1 MVYIESGSDGPGQA
15 QEFHYSHFE
24 QRAHQVAHALQ
35 ASGINKGDV
44 ILLMSCRAPDWYEM
58 LCGCMLAGVVVCPC
72 SAALMPAEV
81 SQRAQMTN
89 ASAIVA
95 SSGRITE
102 DVLAWADAPSQPS
115 RSRRIIQL
123 GNGDVVF
130 PHPKVMTYSRLLTS
144 VHAGAAPN
152 LPTTVATDPCLLYF
166 TSGTTGEPKMVRH
179 THLSYP
185 YAHIRTGKDWLDLCP
200 GKLLFNTSD
209 QGWAKALWAFF
220 GAWGQGAALFL
231 DGDEGPFEPERA
243 IDLLHHFPITTFC
256 TAPAVYRLMVR
267 GELAQKFV
275 DQPPRALE
283 HCTSAGE
290 NLEAQVIL
298 KWAENTDGIVIRDGF
313 GQTETS
319 ILCGNSPAITPKLG
333 SMGKPLPGVPLAILN
348 ANRRLAH
355 PFEEGDIAVRVF
367 STSAPIHQQ
376 ACRPQTSF
384 LGLFD
389 GYIQSD
395 GSTRRPLVTDDEG
408 TSWYVT
414 GDRAYHDDEGYL
426 WYVGRGDDVI
436 NSAGHRIGPVE
447 VEVVLKSHPGVLE
460 AVVVGTVDPTR
471 GGTCM
476 KAFVVLRDAHPIPTT
491 TTHSRLTQELRE
503 HCLQR
508 KAAHCCPQLFEF
520 VSAESLPRTISGKVM
535 RKRLRES
542 GETSI

>member
-1 MVYIESGSDGPGQA
+1 MITPNEAAIISVEIMTVPISQPSYNLESFNFARHVLSHWSNKGGDPLAMVYIESGSDGPGQA

-185 YAHIRTGKDWLDLCP
+185 YGRCLVYWMGREVGLMLC
-200 GKLLFNTSD
+200 LL
-209 QGWAKALWAFF
+209 
-220 GAWGQGAALFL
+220 
-231 DGDEGPFEPERA
+231 
-243 IDLLHHFPITTFC
+243 
-256 TAPAVYRLMVR
+256 
-267 GELAQKFV
+267 
-275 DQPPRALE
+275 
-283 HCTSAGE
+283 
-290 NLEAQVIL
+290 
-298 KWAENTDGIVIRDGF
+298 
-313 GQTETS
+313 
-319 ILCGNSPAITPKLG
+319 
-333 SMGKPLPGVPLAILN
+333 
-348 ANRRLAH
+348 
-355 PFEEGDIAVRVF
+355 
-367 STSAPIHQQ
+367 
-376 ACRPQTSF
+376 
-384 LGLFD
+384 
-389 GYIQSD
+389 
-395 GSTRRPLVTDDEG
+395 
-408 TSWYVT
+408 
-414 GDRAYHDDEGYL
+414 
-426 WYVGRGDDVI
+426 
-436 NSAGHRIGPVE
+436 
-447 VEVVLKSHPGVLE
+447 
-460 AVVVGTVDPTR
+460 TV
-471 GGTCM
+471 
-476 KAFVVLRDAHPIPTT
+476 
-491 TTHSRLTQELRE
+491 S
-503 HCLQR
+503 
-508 KAAHCCPQLFEF
+508 
-520 VSAESLPRTISGKVM
+520 
-535 RKRLRES
+535 
-542 GETSI
+542 